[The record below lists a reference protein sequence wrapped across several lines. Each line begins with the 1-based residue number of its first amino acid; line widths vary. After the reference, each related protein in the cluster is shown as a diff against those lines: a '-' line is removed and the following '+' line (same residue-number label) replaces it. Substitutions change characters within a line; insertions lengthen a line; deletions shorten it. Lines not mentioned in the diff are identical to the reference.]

1 MNDRAR
7 VMTAFLLSLTVIL
20 GLTAVRP
27 VGTAAD
33 TQIVIPYGAPEYKY
47 QIVDFGGGFGFEQ
60 PDFDDSAFAL
70 GDGGFGT
77 PDGVCELNNSDD
89 VITAWELGTD
99 ILVRKEFELPPGATD
114 LVVNVAIDNDVHVF
128 INGHDISGGL
138 QVHDGCPSRDSM
150 IFAVP
155 DSVLNVGGTNLLAV
169 RARDRGV
176 LAYLDVEVTAE
187 VSTIGRLNSAKAWF
201 AKTIDNAG
209 L

>member
-1 MNDRAR
+1 
-7 VMTAFLLSLTVIL
+7 MTAFLLSLTASL
-20 GLTAVRP
+20 GLTVVRP

-33 TQIVIPYGAPEYKY
+33 TQIVIPYGAAEYKY
-47 QIVDFGGGFGFEQ
+47 QVVNFGGGFGFEQ

-77 PDGVCELNNSDD
+77 PEGGCELNNSDD
-89 VITAWELGTD
+89 VSTAWELGTD

-138 QVHDGCPSRDSM
+138 QAHDGCPSRDSL

-155 DSVLNVGGTNLLAV
+155 DSVLNLGTNLLAV

-176 LAYLDVEVTAE
+176 LAYLGV
-187 VSTIGRLNSAKAWF
+187 K
-201 AKTIDNAG
+201 
-209 L
+209 